1 MGLFLALASSAA
13 SAKASRDAGVAKEQA
28 YQRDAEREEFAAKD
42 REIQRKQRILAALA
56 TQNAVR
62 GATGVAAFQ
71 GSSANMMEQ
80 DIEEFEYDQSMGAA
94 NLAMKKQ
101 SLLESGKA
109 ARKYG
114 YASARATMLE
124 GISRTIERGSSTY
137 RS

>member
-1 MGLFLALASSAA
+1 MGLFLALASSVV

-28 YQRDAEREEFAAKD
+28 YKRDAEREEFAAKD

-62 GATGVAAFQ
+62 GAQGVRAFE
-71 GSSANMMEQ
+71 GSSANMMAQ
-80 DIEEFEYDQSMGAA
+80 DVEKFEYDQSMGAA

-114 YASARATMLE
+114 YASASATMLE
-124 GISRTIERGSSTY
+124 GLSRTVSRG
-137 RS
+137 